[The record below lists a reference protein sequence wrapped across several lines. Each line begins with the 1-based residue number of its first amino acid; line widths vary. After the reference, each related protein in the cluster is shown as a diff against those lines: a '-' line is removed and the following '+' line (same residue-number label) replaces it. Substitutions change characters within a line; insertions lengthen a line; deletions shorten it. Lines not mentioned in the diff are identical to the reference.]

1 MFPMK
6 EKEKEKKS
14 DWTEKAK
21 YVALGALTVAI
32 LAGSGVLFW
41 QIEKQNRSTEEN
53 PYTDAEKVRSEV
65 DALNKKIDDLNKA
78 LNDAK
83 KETTTETT
91 IKTREFGDSAQASGG
106 EVSGMVNINTAS
118 ASELDTLP
126 GIGETYAARIIEYRE
141 ANGGFQ
147 STEEIKNVKGIG
159 DATYEKLK
167 DKITV

>member
-1 MFPMK
+1 MK
-6 EKEKEKKS
+6 KLQEEKKS

-41 QIEKQNRSTEEN
+41 QIEKQNRSSEEN
-53 PYTDAEKVRSEV
+53 PYSDAEKVRSEV
-65 DALNKKIDDLNKA
+65 DSLNKRIDDLNKA

-91 IKTREFGDSAQASGG
+91 IKTRELGDSAQAAGS
-106 EVSGMVNINTAS
+106 EVSGLININTAS

-141 ANGGFQ
+141 ANGGFK

-159 DATYEKLK
+159 DVTYEKLK